1 MANEAQL
8 RALGNK
14 YGSELGSFTQSSSN
28 LIEQVI
34 IAHCNDGISLMRNV
48 IRKKARTRGAST
60 LAQAIHINPVK
71 ITAVSVSV
79 ATVSDVDYW
88 DYVDKGVKGL
98 SKKVNKAP
106 KSKYKFRNLGT
117 PKKMI
122 DSFKMYIAATG
133 SKGLSGKT
141 LIRKNKKKQASIID
155 REAKQMAVYTKIGGI
170 RPMNYVIAANNP
182 KRNRQLGNEIR
193 IALSTA
199 IVRQIKP

>member
-14 YGSELGSFTQSSSN
+14 FGSEMGSFTNSSNN
-28 LIEQVI
+28 LIEQVL

-60 LAQAIHINPVK
+60 LAQAIHINPIK

-79 ATVSDVDYW
+79 ATVSDVNYW

-106 KSKYKFRNLGT
+106 QSKYKFRNLGT
-117 PKKMI
+117 PRKMI
-122 DSFKMYIAATG
+122 DSFKTYIAATG
-133 SKGLSGKT
+133 SKGLNKKT
-141 LIRKNKKKQASIID
+141 LIRKNKKVQGTLIE

-170 RPMNYVIAANNP
+170 RPMNYVRVANNS
-182 KRNRQLGNEIR
+182 KRNKQLGNEIR